1 MPVKE
6 GLLAGGGL
14 LAALAAS
21 TCCVLPLSLGAAG
34 LGGAWLSTLAAL
46 APYQTAFQLLAIAL
60 LGAGF
65 WLIYARPARAASAGA
80 CATAPTHRTTKALLW
95 TGAMMM
101 TLVLTSGW
109 WQRFVV
115 A

>member
-1 MPVKE
+1 MKE

-21 TCCVLPLSLGAAG
+21 TCCVLPLSFGAAG
-34 LGGAWLSTLAAL
+34 LGGAWLSTLTVL
-46 APYQTAFQLLAIAL
+46 APYQLAFRLIAIAL
-60 LGAGF
+60 LGVGF
-65 WLIYARPARAASAGA
+65 WLVYARRAGSAVA
-80 CATAPTHRTTKALLW
+80 CATVPTRRTTKTFLW
-95 TGAMMM
+95 AGAIMM

-109 WQRFVV
+109 WERFV